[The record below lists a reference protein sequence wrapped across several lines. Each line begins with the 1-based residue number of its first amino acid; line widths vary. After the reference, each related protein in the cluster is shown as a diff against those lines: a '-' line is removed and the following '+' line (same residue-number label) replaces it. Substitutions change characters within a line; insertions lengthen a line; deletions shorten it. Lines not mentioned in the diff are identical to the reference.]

1 MTLTVW
7 RIKGKKNRDRD
18 EPDQNKVNNSTEQDG
33 KSGYKKLIDK
43 IFG

>member
-7 RIKGKKNRDRD
+7 RIKGKKNRTKR
-18 EPDQNKVNNSTEQDG
+18 EPDKNEVNNSTEQDA
-33 KSGYKKLIDK
+33 KYGYKKLIDK